1 MLQGLHPQL
10 QHEQLMEHLEA
21 LSRQQA
27 QHQQAVAAQQHMQQ
41 HQQQQQ
47 QFSAERI
54 QELLKN
60 ARTVPDV
67 SRVEILVYCALS
79 SCLNTKL
86 EHFLFAD
93 LHTD

>member
-1 MLQGLHPQL
+1 MHPQL
-10 QHEQLMEHLEA
+10 QHEQIMEHLEA

-27 QHQQAVAAQQHMQQ
+27 QHQQAVAAQQHIQAQ
-41 HQQQQQ
+41 HQQQQ

-67 SRVEILVYCALS
+67 SLNVLLV
-79 SCLNTKL
+79 
-86 EHFLFAD
+86 
-93 LHTD
+93 

>member
-1 MLQGLHPQL
+1 MHSQL

-27 QHQQAVAAQQHMQQ
+27 QHQQAVAAQQHMQAQQQ
-41 HQQQQQ
+41 HQQQ

-67 SRVEILVYCALS
+67 SLFTISSFFRVLS
-79 SCLNTKL
+79 
-86 EHFLFAD
+86 
-93 LHTD
+93 

>member
-27 QHQQAVAAQQHMQQ
+27 QHQQAVAAQQHM

-47 QFSAERI
+47 QHFSAERI

-60 ARTVPDV
+60 ARSVPDV
-67 SRVEILVYCALS
+67 RVHLFLKFLKYIIDLS
-79 SCLNTKL
+79 VRITLNRCGSSQL
-86 EHFLFAD
+86 LC
-93 LHTD
+93 